1 MKLRLPFLVIFVFV
15 SIFLTSFLAISS
27 FAQKNK
33 IPQTTRLLFVLDASG
48 SMNANWEGDSRI
60 NLARRI
66 LSDMIDSI
74 ANVPY
79 VEVAMRVYGHQFD
92 FKKANCQDS
101 KLEVPFGSRNNNQI
115 RSVLDGLQPKGTT
128 PIAYSLEQ
136 ATKDF
141 PNDGKDT
148 RNVIVMITDGIE
160 ACNGDP
166 CAISKGLQEKGIFL
180 KPFIVGMGIEP
191 KYAQSLECMGR
202 FFNAKTSSQFKGF
215 LQEVVKQTL
224 GKTTVTVELL
234 DEKKQPK
241 EANVHMAFIDQSTQ
255 KSRYNIVHFRDKA
268 GKTDELD
275 IDAIPTYD
283 LIIYTTPITIQKN
296 VEIIGG
302 RHNVIKIAT
311 PQGQLNIEQNGSLN
325 YSVEHSAIVQKKGST
340 DILVNQQ
347 VNEPHNYL
355 IGNYRVEVLTRPTTI
370 FENVQ
375 VKQGQTT
382 TLKVASPG
390 IVTILNKISG
400 YSSIYLVNADGSE
413 RWVMNLPEK
422 GIPRTNFALQPGRYR
437 FVFRSSEAVDSS
449 YSKSVFFVLS
459 EKGAFT
465 LDVLRL

>member
-1 MKLRLPFLVIFVFV
+1 MKSNLRFLFA
-15 SIFLTSFLAISS
+15 FLFISAFSVSFLSS
-27 FAQKNK
+27 SVFAQRKQ

-48 SMNANWEGDSRI
+48 SMNSAWEGDTRI
-60 NLARRI
+60 NIARQI

-79 VEVAMRVYGHQFD
+79 VEVAVRVYGHQFN
-92 FKKANCQDS
+92 FKQKNCQDS
-101 KLEVPFGSRNNNQI
+101 KLEVPFGSRNNDRI
-115 RSVLDGLQPKGTT
+115 RTVLDGLQPKGTT

-160 ACNGDP
+160 ACDGDP
-166 CAISKGLQEKGIFL
+166 CAISRGLQEKGVFL

-191 KYAQSLECMGR
+191 KYAQGFDCMGR
-202 FFNAKTSSQFKGF
+202 FFNAKTSRQFKGF

-241 EANVHMAFIDQSTQ
+241 EANVHMAFVNQVTQ
-255 KSRYNIVHFRDKA
+255 KARYNLVHFRDKG

-283 LIIYTTPITIQKN
+283 LIVYTTPPIVQKN

-302 RHNVIKIAT
+302 RHNVIKVMT
-311 PQGQLNIEQNGSLN
+311 PQGKLNIDQKGSLD
-325 YSVEHSAIVQKKGST
+325 YSTGHSAIVQQKGSRE
-340 DILVNQQ
+340 ILVNQQ

-375 VKQGQTT
+375 INQGRTT
-382 TLKVASPG
+382 NLKVASPG
-390 IVTILNKISG
+390 VVTILNKLSG
-400 YSSIYLVNADGSE
+400 YGSIYVINKDGSE
-413 RWVMNLPEK
+413 EWVMNLPEK

-437 FVFRSSEAVDSS
+437 FVFRSSEANDSS
-449 YSKSVFFVLS
+449 YSKSVFFILS
-459 EKGAFT
+459 EGGAYT
-465 LDVLRL
+465 LDILRM